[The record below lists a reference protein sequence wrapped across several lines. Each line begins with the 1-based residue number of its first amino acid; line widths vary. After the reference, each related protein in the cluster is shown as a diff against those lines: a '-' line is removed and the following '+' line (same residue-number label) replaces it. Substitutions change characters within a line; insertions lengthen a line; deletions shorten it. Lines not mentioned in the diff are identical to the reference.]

1 MTFHD
6 QVGITCKIIFIKM
19 KALFIPVYSNIDGIK
34 KLYDCIDYDIDL
46 VHIIS
51 KPNITLNN
59 NSHVKNLKITPYS
72 YKFKSLA
79 QIWNYF
85 IESCDID
92 DYVIMNDDISFG
104 AGYLENY
111 FEVIKNNPNTYRI
124 QAGYPHTSFS
134 TSKYVINKVGL
145 YDENFIGAY
154 YEDTDYHK
162 RCIEANIEIIE
173 VEGNQ
178 FNFQHEG
185 RATNKTCTDEERKM
199 IKYNME
205 RNMEYFNK
213 KWNGYLIDTVKYSKP
228 FNID

>member
-1 MTFHD
+1 
-6 QVGITCKIIFIKM
+6 M
-19 KALFIPVYSNIDGIK
+19 KALFIPVYSNIGGIK

-111 FEVIKNNPNTYRI
+111 FEVIKNSPNTYRI
-124 QAGYPHTSFS
+124 QAGYPHTCFS
-134 TSKYVINKVGL
+134 TSRYVIDKVGL

-173 VEGNQ
+173 VEGNL

-185 RATNKTCTDEERKM
+185 RGTNKTCTDEERKI

-213 KWNGYLIDTVKYSKP
+213 KWNGYLINTVKYSKP

>member
-1 MTFHD
+1 
-6 QVGITCKIIFIKM
+6 M

-111 FEVIKNNPNTYRI
+111 FEVIKNSPNTYRI
-124 QAGYPHTSFS
+124 QAGYPHTCFS
-134 TSKYVINKVGL
+134 TSRYVIDKVGL

-173 VEGNQ
+173 VEGNL

-185 RATNKTCTDEERKM
+185 RGTNKTCNDEERKI

-213 KWNGYLIDTVKYSKP
+213 KWNGYLINTVKYSKP

>member
-1 MTFHD
+1 
-6 QVGITCKIIFIKM
+6 M

-124 QAGYPHTSFS
+124 QAGYPHTCFS
-134 TSKYVINKVGL
+134 TSRYVIDKVGL

-173 VEGNQ
+173 VEGNL

-185 RATNKTCTDEERKM
+185 RGTNKTCTDEERKI

>member
-1 MTFHD
+1 
-6 QVGITCKIIFIKM
+6 M